1 MGTGHTQHCVDAYYG
16 RHPLSSAGDLIELAS
31 IFLSRLAYEI
41 GQAPDCET
49 NETIRS
55 ELPTL
60 TAAS

>member
-1 MGTGHTQHCVDAYYG
+1 LDAYYG